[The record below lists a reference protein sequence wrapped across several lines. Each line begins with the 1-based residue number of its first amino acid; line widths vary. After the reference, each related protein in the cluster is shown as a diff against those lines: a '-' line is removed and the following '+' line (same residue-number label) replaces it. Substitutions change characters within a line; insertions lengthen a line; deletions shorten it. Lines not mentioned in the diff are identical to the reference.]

1 MAGIRDEC
9 DVWQHA
15 WFPVAG
21 DWTPPHNLSPM
32 TARCERCGSERRYGL
47 DLRGQIAYRRYL
59 HTAGWVTYT
68 AGNRPDRA
76 DLRLAWVQAHITE
89 ARKARKS
96 LTAVS

>member
-1 MAGIRDEC
+1 
-9 DVWQHA
+9 
-15 WFPVAG
+15 
-21 DWTPPHNLSPM
+21 
-32 TARCERCGSERRYGL
+32 
-47 DLRGQIAYRRYL
+47 
-59 HTAGWVTYT
+59 VTYT